1 MPGAGRTTVAAATAA
16 GAARAGRR
24 TLLLTPDAA
33 SLEHLLPAP
42 PEPDLAVAFDGLR
55 GVAGVRAV
63 DGVEGLYVAGID
75 ATESFRAGVLDLQ
88 TRIGSLLAL
97 LGAAPLDPEELTE
110 LPGSD
115 ALALLRALRQTG
127 VTGDAGHAGAGAGFG
142 EGAGSAR
149 RARDTGS
156 AGADA

>member
-1 MPGAGRTTVAAATAA
+1 MTEVRTLLVTGMPGAGRTTVAAATAA

-33 SLEHLLPAP
+33 SLDQLLPAP
-42 PEPDLAVAFDGLR
+42 PETDPAEPAGAFGGLR

-75 ATESFRAGVLDLQ
+75 PTESFRAGVLDLQ

-110 LPGSD
+110 LPG
-115 ALALLRALRQTG
+115 
-127 VTGDAGHAGAGAGFG
+127 
-142 EGAGSAR
+142 
-149 RARDTGS
+149 
-156 AGADA
+156 